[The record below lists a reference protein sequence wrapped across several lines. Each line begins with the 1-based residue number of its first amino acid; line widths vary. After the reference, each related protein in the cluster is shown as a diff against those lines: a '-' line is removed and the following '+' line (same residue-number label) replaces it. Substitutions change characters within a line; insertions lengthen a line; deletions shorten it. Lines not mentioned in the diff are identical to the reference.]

1 MPSSSLSSLS
11 LGFKLSCRVL
21 CFRLLSAF
29 LICSFPNTVH
39 SVTPPSPL
47 SCIIGT
53 IALSAYVFWLFK
65 PSTVSSL
72 SKSISVALSSAHLPA
87 LDDTKRATAR
97 MRGDEEVEDL
107 FAGVFDR
114 GAYVARLK
122 ELNAAAEKIFFYN
135 KMLIVV
141 DEQLNGIRMALGAY
155 RRGEVESARRLTSG
169 VVCSSASSRLARD
182 KNSTLADSPCDGV
195 GDASGLSD
203 CALVGSTFL
212 YCSPTVLPTFLVQL
226 AAKLEA
232 RRDKYR
238 SERKEAIRKLLEMN
252 PSATEMSERECR
264 LLLAEPVSQ
273 QKKAETD

>member
-1 MPSSSLSSLS
+1 MPSYRLSPFSGFQTVLPRALLSSALCILDLFLPNTIYSITPLS
-11 LGFKLSCRVL
+11 PLNRVL
-21 CFRLLSAF
+21 
-29 LICSFPNTVH
+29 
-39 SVTPPSPL
+39 
-47 SCIIGT
+47 GT
-53 IALSAYVFWLFK
+53 IALSTYVFWLFK
-65 PSTVSSL
+65 PSAVSSL
-72 SKSISVALSSAHLPA
+72 SDPISVILSSAPLPA
-87 LDDTKRATAR
+87 LDDAKSATAR
-97 MRGDEEVEDL
+97 MRRDEEGEDL
-107 FAGVFDR
+107 FAGIFDR
-114 GAYVARLK
+114 GAYVVRLK

-135 KMLIVV
+135 KMLLVV

-155 RRGEVESARRLTSG
+155 RRGEVESARRLTRG
-169 VVCSSASSRLARD
+169 VASSSASSRLARD
-182 KNSTLADSPCDGV
+182 KDSTLADSPCDGV
-195 GDASGLSD
+195 SDASGLSD

-273 QKKAETD
+273 QKKTETD